1 MEMLAS
7 WISEN
12 SLILLLLA
20 GSCFTFVWLCLFRDR
35 LQLKWYV
42 ALLISV
48 LHTLFGVLTV
58 KVFAF
63 LEAGFNTDSLGNMSL
78 FGGVFFMPLAYWLG
92 AKLSKRSYREV
103 FDVFTPCMIFT
114 VMCARINCIVSGCCI
129 GLPIPG
135 MNGVRFP
142 TREAE
147 ILFYIILLICLCPRV
162 LKGKYRGQAYPI
174 YMISYGAFRFVEEFF
189 RSADTS
195 SVFHR
200 AHIWALI
207 TLIIGISIYVE
218 IKSETATRKRRR

>member
-1 MEMLAS
+1 MSDDKM
-7 WISEN
+7 I
-12 SLILLLLA
+12 LILLLSA
-20 GSCFTFVWLCLFRDR
+20 GAVFTAVWLVLLRKR
-35 LQLKWYV
+35 LDMPWYAAIPLAILSTV
-42 ALLISV
+42 Y
-48 LHTLFGVLTV
+48 GVLTA

-63 LEAGFNTDSLGNMSL
+63 LESGFNTDSFGNMRL
-78 FGGVFFMPLAYWLG
+78 FGVVFFMPLAYWLG

-103 FDVFTPCMIFT
+103 FDVFTPCIIFT

-195 SVFHR
+195 SVFHS

-207 TLIIGISIYVE
+207 ALIIGISIYAE

>member
-1 MEMLAS
+1 M
-7 WISEN
+7 I
-12 SLILLLLA
+12 LILLLSA
-20 GSCFTFVWLCLFRDR
+20 GAVFTAVWLILLRKR
-35 LQLKWYV
+35 LDMPWYAAIPLAILSTV
-42 ALLISV
+42 Y
-48 LHTLFGVLTV
+48 GVLTA

-63 LEAGFNTDSLGNMSL
+63 LESGFNTDSFGNMRL
-78 FGGVFFMPLAYWLG
+78 FGVVFFMPLAYWLG

-174 YMISYGAFRFVEEFF
+174 YMISYGAFRFVVEFF

-195 SVFHR
+195 SVFHS

-207 TLIIGISIYVE
+207 ALIIGISIYAE

>member
-1 MEMLAS
+1 MSDDKM
-7 WISEN
+7 I
-12 SLILLLLA
+12 LILLLSA
-20 GSCFTFVWLCLFRDR
+20 GAVFTAVWLVLLRKR
-35 LQLKWYV
+35 LDMPWYAAIPLAILSTV
-42 ALLISV
+42 Y
-48 LHTLFGVLTV
+48 GVLTA

-63 LEAGFNTDSLGNMSL
+63 LESGFNTDSFGNMRL
-78 FGGVFFMPLAYWLG
+78 FGVVFFMPLAYWLG

-103 FDVFTPCMIFT
+103 FDVFTPCIIFT

-174 YMISYGAFRFVEEFF
+174 YMISYGAFRFVVEFF
-189 RSADTS
+189 RSADSS
-195 SVFHR
+195 SVFHS

-207 TLIIGISIYVE
+207 ALIIGISIYAE

>member
-1 MEMLAS
+1 MSDDKM
-7 WISEN
+7 I
-12 SLILLLLA
+12 LILLLSA
-20 GSCFTFVWLCLFRDR
+20 GAVFTAVWLILLRKR
-35 LQLKWYV
+35 LDMPWYAAIPLAILSTV
-42 ALLISV
+42 Y
-48 LHTLFGVLTV
+48 GVLTA

-63 LEAGFNTDSLGNMSL
+63 LESGFNTDSFGNMRL
-78 FGGVFFMPLAYWLG
+78 FGVVFFMPLAYWLG

-103 FDVFTPCMIFT
+103 FDVFTPCIIFT

-174 YMISYGAFRFVEEFF
+174 YMISYGAFRFVVEFF

-207 TLIIGISIYVE
+207 ALIIGISIYAE

>member
-1 MEMLAS
+1 MSDDKM
-7 WISEN
+7 I
-12 SLILLLLA
+12 LILLLSA
-20 GSCFTFVWLCLFRDR
+20 GAVFTAVWLVLLRKR
-35 LQLKWYV
+35 LDMPWYAAIPLAILSTV
-42 ALLISV
+42 Y
-48 LHTLFGVLTV
+48 GVLTA

-63 LEAGFNTDSLGNMSL
+63 LESGFNTDSFGNMRL
-78 FGGVFFMPLAYWLG
+78 FGVVFFMPLAYWLG

-103 FDVFTPCMIFT
+103 FDVFTPCIIFT

-174 YMISYGAFRFVEEFF
+174 YMISYGAFRFVVEFF

-195 SVFHR
+195 SVFHS

-207 TLIIGISIYVE
+207 ALIIGISIYAE

>member
-1 MEMLAS
+1 MSDDKM
-7 WISEN
+7 I
-12 SLILLLLA
+12 LILLLSA
-20 GSCFTFVWLCLFRDR
+20 GAVFTAVWLVLLRKR
-35 LQLKWYV
+35 LDMPWYAAIPLAILSTV
-42 ALLISV
+42 Y
-48 LHTLFGVLTV
+48 GVLTA

-63 LEAGFNTDSLGNMSL
+63 LEAGFNTDSFGNMRL
-78 FGGVFFMPLAYWLG
+78 FGVVFFMPLAYWLG

-103 FDVFTPCMIFT
+103 FDVLTPCIIFT

-207 TLIIGISIYVE
+207 TLIIGISIYAE

>member
-1 MEMLAS
+1 M
-7 WISEN
+7 I
-12 SLILLLLA
+12 LILLLSA
-20 GSCFTFVWLCLFRDR
+20 GAVFTAVWLVLLRKR
-35 LQLKWYV
+35 LDMPWYAAIPLAILSTV
-42 ALLISV
+42 Y
-48 LHTLFGVLTV
+48 GVLTA

-63 LEAGFNTDSLGNMSL
+63 LESGFNTDSFGNMRL
-78 FGGVFFMPLAYWLG
+78 FGVVFFMPLAYWLG

-103 FDVFTPCMIFT
+103 FDVFTPCIIFT

-174 YMISYGAFRFVEEFF
+174 YMISYGAFRFVVEFF

-207 TLIIGISIYVE
+207 TLIIGISIYAE